1 MSFSD
6 IIKNSVLEKFQ
17 AGDLTTTTV
26 ALTLAIAVAAGLFI
40 YLVYRLNSRSGFY
53 NRDFNKSLATLPVIT
68 AGIMLAMGSN
78 LTISLGMVGALSIVR
93 FRNAVK
99 DAADLTYLF
108 WSISAGIVIGAGLF
122 ELAFWLSLVVAVLTT
137 FLDLLPVLRAPCLLV
152 VSAQD
157 LSAETAL
164 MECVGKFC
172 RRYQVRSRNVTKR
185 GVEWIV
191 EMQVRQ
197 EGELLQSVSALPQIQ
212 SLHLMTHDGDVRF

>member
-1 MSFSD
+1 M
-6 IIKNSVLEKFQ
+6 
-17 AGDLTTTTV
+17 
-26 ALTLAIAVAAGLFI
+26 
-40 YLVYRLNSRSGFY
+40 
-53 NRDFNKSLATLPVIT
+53 
-68 AGIMLAMGSN
+68 
-78 LTISLGMVGALSIVR
+78 
-93 FRNAVK
+93 K

-164 MECVGKFC
+164 MECVGKFR

-197 EGELLQSVSALPQIQ
+197 EGELLQSVSALP
-212 SLHLMTHDGDVRF
+212 

>member
-26 ALTLAIAVAAGLFI
+26 VLTLAIAVAAGLFI

-137 FLDLLPVLRAPCLLV
+137 FLDLLGL
-152 VSAQD
+152 
-157 LSAETAL
+157 
-164 MECVGKFC
+164 
-172 RRYQVRSRNVTKR
+172 
-185 GVEWIV
+185 
-191 EMQVRQ
+191 
-197 EGELLQSVSALPQIQ
+197 EGCQ
-212 SLHLMTHDGDVRF
+212 R